1 MLPSL
6 GGRGNYAY
14 ACARVR
20 AKKSLLLRK
29 DNYPKLLMMD
39 LNEIGRFLGET
50 QYHVEMAELASRY
63 SGVNLIEIGTNRNL
77 ARIYRQVLNF
87 CSGELKNMVSSYLA
101 RWDEWNVKTILR
113 GKHYGATVEEIVED
127 LVPAGRFD
135 EEYLRSLIGL
145 ESVSDILDAV
155 GKKGGSAIPNE
166 ISASYEDTGALEP
179 LEEYFDKIYYS
190 RLLESIRGKN
200 RPERLF
206 LAFIQKE
213 IDINNLRTLLKLKRE
228 GIPFERVRIYFIDG
242 GKELRVNE
250 LVRLA
255 GIESFEQMLD
265 ELSRFSFYEQIKDA
279 LEDAKETGSLTK
291 VMLALQRYLAKE
303 AEKFSHQFPLSILPI
318 LDYMLRKKVEVD
330 NIRIIAR
337 GKESGLD
344 VDVIKGLLVM

>member
-20 AKKSLLLRK
+20 AKKSLLLTK

-87 CSGELKNMVSSYLA
+87 CSGELKNMISSYLA

-113 GKHYGATVEEIVED
+113 GKYYGATVEEIVED

-135 EEYLRSLIGL
+135 EKYLRSLIGL
-145 ESVSDILDAV
+145 ESVSDILDAI
-155 GKKGGSAIPNE
+155 GKKGGSAIPIE
-166 ISASYEDTGALEP
+166 IRASFEDTGALEL
-179 LEEYFDKIYYS
+179 LEEYFDKVYFS

-228 GIPFERVRIYFIDG
+228 RIPFERIRIYFIDG

-265 ELSRFSFYEQIKDA
+265 ELSRFSFYEHIKDA

-344 VDVIKGLLVM
+344 ADVIKGLLVM

>member
-166 ISASYEDTGALEP
+166 IRASYEDTGALEP

-344 VDVIKGLLVM
+344 ADVIKGLLVM

>member
-6 GGRGNYAY
+6 GRKGNYAY

-20 AKKSLLLRK
+20 GKKSLLLTK

-166 ISASYEDTGALEP
+166 IRASYEDTGALEP

-344 VDVIKGLLVM
+344 MDVIKGLLVM

>member
-6 GGRGNYAY
+6 GGKGNYAY

-145 ESVSDILDAV
+145 ESISDILDAV

-166 ISASYEDTGALEP
+166 IRASYEDTGALEP

-291 VMLALQRYLAKE
+291 VMLVLQRYLAKE

-344 VDVIKGLLVM
+344 ADVIKGLLVM

>member
-1 MLPSL
+1 MLPSM
-6 GGRGNYAY
+6 GRKGNYAY
-14 ACARVR
+14 ACARIR

-63 SGVNLIEIGTNRNL
+63 SGVNLIEIGTSRNL

-166 ISASYEDTGALEP
+166 IRASYEDTGTLEP

-190 RLLESIRGKN
+190 RLLESIRGKK

-265 ELSRFSFYEQIKDA
+265 ELSRFSFYEQIKDV

-344 VDVIKGLLVM
+344 ADVIKGLLVM

>member
-166 ISASYEDTGALEP
+166 IRASYEDTGALEP

-291 VMLALQRYLAKE
+291 VMLVLQRYLAKE

>member
-20 AKKSLLLRK
+20 AKKSLLLTK

-87 CSGELKNMVSSYLA
+87 CSGELKNMISSYLA

-113 GKHYGATVEEIVED
+113 GKYYGATVEEIVED

-135 EEYLRSLIGL
+135 EKYLRSLIGL
-145 ESVSDILDAV
+145 ESVSDILDAI
-155 GKKGGSAIPNE
+155 GKKGGSAIPIE
-166 ISASYEDTGALEP
+166 IRASFEDTGALEL
-179 LEEYFDKIYYS
+179 LEEYFDKVYFS

-228 GIPFERVRIYFIDG
+228 RIPFERVRIYFIDG

-265 ELSRFSFYEQIKDA
+265 ELSRFSFYEHIKDA

-344 VDVIKGLLVM
+344 ADVIKGLLVM

>member
-6 GGRGNYAY
+6 GRKGNYAY

-166 ISASYEDTGALEP
+166 IRASYEDTGALEP

-242 GKELRVNE
+242 GKELKVNE

-291 VMLALQRYLAKE
+291 VMLVLQRYLAKE

-344 VDVIKGLLVM
+344 ADVIKGLLVM

>member
-1 MLPSL
+1 
-6 GGRGNYAY
+6 
-14 ACARVR
+14 
-20 AKKSLLLRK
+20 
-29 DNYPKLLMMD
+29 
-39 LNEIGRFLGET
+39 
-50 QYHVEMAELASRY
+50 
-63 SGVNLIEIGTNRNL
+63 
-77 ARIYRQVLNF
+77 
-87 CSGELKNMVSSYLA
+87 MVSSYLA

-166 ISASYEDTGALEP
+166 IRASYEDTGALEP

>member
-6 GGRGNYAY
+6 GRKGNYAY

-135 EEYLRSLIGL
+135 EEYLRSLIGM

-166 ISASYEDTGALEP
+166 IRASYEDTGALEP

-291 VMLALQRYLAKE
+291 VMLVLQRYLAKE

-344 VDVIKGLLVM
+344 ADVIKGLLVM

>member
-166 ISASYEDTGALEP
+166 IRASYEDTGALEP

>member
-20 AKKSLLLRK
+20 AKKSLLLTK

-87 CSGELKNMVSSYLA
+87 CSGELKNMISSYLA

-113 GKHYGATVEEIVED
+113 GKYYGATVEEIVED

-135 EEYLRSLIGL
+135 EKYLRSLIGL
-145 ESVSDILDAV
+145 ESVSDVLDAI
-155 GKKGGSAIPNE
+155 GKKGGSAIPIE
-166 ISASYEDTGALEP
+166 IRASFEDTGALEL
-179 LEEYFDKIYYS
+179 LEEYFDKVYFS

-228 GIPFERVRIYFIDG
+228 RIPFERVRIYFIDG

-265 ELSRFSFYEQIKDA
+265 ELSRFSFYEHIKDA

-344 VDVIKGLLVM
+344 ADVIKGLLVM

>member
-20 AKKSLLLRK
+20 AKKSLLLTK

-87 CSGELKNMVSSYLA
+87 CSGELKNMISSYLA

-113 GKHYGATVEEIVED
+113 GKYYGATVEEIVED

-135 EEYLRSLIGL
+135 EKYLRSLIGL
-145 ESVSDILDAV
+145 ESVSDILDAI
-155 GKKGGSAIPNE
+155 GKKGGSAIPIE
-166 ISASYEDTGALEP
+166 IRASFEDTGALEL
-179 LEEYFDKIYYS
+179 LEEYFDKVYFS

-228 GIPFERVRIYFIDG
+228 RIPFERIRIYFIDG

-265 ELSRFSFYEQIKDA
+265 ELSRFSFYEHIKDA

-330 NIRIIAR
+330 NIRII
-337 GKESGLD
+337 
-344 VDVIKGLLVM
+344 

>member
-155 GKKGGSAIPNE
+155 GKKGGSAMPNE
-166 ISASYEDTGALEP
+166 IRASYEDTGALEP

>member
-344 VDVIKGLLVM
+344 ADVIKGLLVM